1 MELAVRSQTSF
12 SKIAKRAIEDGADFC
27 DEIPLRSPPGVEQ
40 NLNICSKP
48 GVLKV
53 DMECS
58 APLNDGG
65 PSNRVTLEWT
75 SISYAV
81 KQGKEKRT
89 LISNMHGRCPAGT
102 LTAVMGPSGAGK
114 TTLLNILSGHYD
126 RGYEGEVRV
135 NGWVRNT
142 ELFNRQSCYVMQDDV
157 LLPELTVRESL
168 DMSIRLRMPS
178 LPPAKRTHLRTVKFH
193 WRGHIL
199 SDNATY
205 QRNAKSVN
213 EALSKWGLGECQ
225 NTRAGNLSGGQRK
238 RLSIAQ
244 ELVRKPPVIFLDEPT
259 SGLDSSTALRCVS
272 VMKSFASD
280 GHTVVCSVHNPSA
293 RLFSYFDVLYMIS
306 GGRCIYNGSVRALV
320 PFLESQGLH
329 CPMRHN
335 PADYI
340 TEIACG
346 ENGEVQNELSKHF
359 TPPCTDAYKEI
370 ATHPTESR
378 TLYGGRVMTRK
389 ELQDAL
395 SRHQE
400 NISYVVQFLVLLR
413 RSFLCTVRNK
423 VATHLRLAVYLSFA
437 LMLTAQFYG
446 IGNEAARATN
456 NLAFLVLMIAMLL
469 FQSTMPTV
477 MVFPTELRVLLREN
491 RNCWYKPAMYYI
503 ARVLT
508 EIPFLCTELN
518 ASVVFRTFAV
528 APGTD
533 HDGAHRV
540 LGNGAAGGDGL
551 ALIVSAASSTQTAL
565 FMALPASA
573 PSFLFSGY
581 FMPPKLLLPPVA
593 WFTYTSHCYHALHG
607 ILYAIYGSDRGE
619 LACNED
625 TFCFFAEPKQVL
637 IEMGAESAFVHV
649 KFGILLAM
657 DIFYKVIA
665 YIILRWRLRLK
676 M

>member
-1 MELAVRSQTSF
+1 M
-12 SKIAKRAIEDGADFC
+12 
-27 DEIPLRSPPGVEQ
+27 DEHFVCCQAGQ
-40 NLNICSKP
+40 
-48 GVLKV
+48 
-53 DMECS
+53 
-58 APLNDGG
+58 
-65 PSNRVTLEWT
+65 
-75 SISYAV
+75 
-81 KQGKEKRT
+81 
-89 LISNMHGRCPAGT
+89 RCPAGT

-178 LPPAKRTHLRTVKFH
+178 LPPAKRAHL
-193 WRGHIL
+193 
-199 SDNATY
+199 
-205 QRNAKSVN
+205 VN

-280 GHTVVCSVHNPSA
+280 GHTVICSVHNPSA

-346 ENGEVQNELSKHF
+346 ENGEVQTELSKHF

-456 NLAFLVLMIAMLL
+456 NLAFLVLTIAMLL

-477 MVFPTELRVLLREN
+477 MVFPTELRVLLREH

-508 EIPFLCTELN
+508 EIPFLLLGPTMMVLIVYWATAQPAELWRLT
-518 ASVVFRTFAV
+518 SVILLSLQTCA
-528 APGTD
+528 TTQ
-533 HDGAHRV
+533 
-540 LGNGAAGGDGL
+540 GL

-581 FMPPKLLLPPVA
+581 FMPPKLLQPPVA

-637 IEMGAESAFVHV
+637 IEMGAEDAFVHV

-665 YIILRWRLRLK
+665 YVILRWRLRLK